1 MPEKMEDILKGLKE
15 AMEAELTG
23 YNFYKNAAKN
33 TSDEGG
39 KETFSTMAEEEMG
52 HFNFLRHQYS
62 HVLEKGEYDLSKQ
75 LTKKGYKNADSPIF
89 SNEIRKRIKDAHFEV
104 SALTIGM
111 KLELDA
117 MNFYR
122 SRAKE
127 SQDGAVK
134 TFYNELADW
143 EEEHYR
149 AFSKALEGLKE
160 SYFEANNFVPM

>member
-1 MPEKMEDILKGLKE
+1 
-15 AMEAELTG
+15 MEAEITG
-23 YNFYKNAAKN
+23 YNFYKNAAEN
-33 TSDEGG
+33 TTDKDGR
-39 KETFSTMAEEEMG
+39 ETFSTMADEEMG

-62 HVLEKGEYDLSKQ
+62 HVLKKGEYDLSKT
-75 LTKKGYKNADSPIF
+75 LTKKGHKKVDSPIF
-89 SNEIRKRIKDAHFEV
+89 SDEIRKRIQDAHFEV

-127 SQDGAVK
+127 AKDEAVK
-134 TFYNELADW
+134 RFYNELADW

-149 AFSKALEGLKE
+149 GFSKALEGLKE
-160 SYFEANNFVPM
+160 LYFEANNFVPM